1 MQILESSVLGLRAAR
16 HRFASPSSSV
26 SVTLFP
32 MVHVGEAAFFT
43 NVHDEALSHDVV
55 LVEGVRSPVVR
66 RLTRSYRWID
76 FDRLGLVLQPRIASR
91 GSGARI
97 VHADLSPDEFHAEWS
112 KVPFRYRAAGTLL
125 TPLIGLKLR
134 WFGSRESI
142 AARLGMEDSLS
153 SEEILSWDPDW
164 ANLMHSLVGARDQ
177 RLVEC
182 LRREID
188 RLEKGSI
195 AIVYGAGHMR
205 GVLTELKRLGFRSTG
220 SSWQTIFS
228 C

>member
-1 MQILESSVLGLRAAR
+1 
-16 HRFASPSSSV
+16 
-26 SVTLFP
+26 

-43 NVHDEALSHDVV
+43 KVHDEALRHDVV

-66 RLTRSYRWID
+66 RLTRSYRWIQ
-76 FDRLGLVLQPRIASR
+76 FDRLGLVLQTRLPSP
-91 GSGARI
+91 GSTGARI

-112 KVPFRYRAAGTLL
+112 KVPFYYRAAGYVL
-125 TPLIGLKLR
+125 TPLIGLRRR
-134 WFGSRESI
+134 WFASRESL
-142 AARLGMEDSLS
+142 ADRLSMEDNLS
-153 SEEILSWDPDW
+153 SEEILSWDPNW
-164 ANLMHSLVGARDQ
+164 GILMHSILGARDL

-188 RLEKGSI
+188 QLEKGSI

-205 GVLTELKRLGFRSTG
+205 AVLAELKRLGFRPAG

-228 C
+228 Y